1 MVDLFR
7 LTLSPLTVFSSL
19 DCSQLQLKKRGKL
32 QQKTPKQN
40 KKKTPQCNEMMNI
53 SKSLYT
59 FGTALQD

>member
-32 QQKTPKQN
+32 QQKTPKQ